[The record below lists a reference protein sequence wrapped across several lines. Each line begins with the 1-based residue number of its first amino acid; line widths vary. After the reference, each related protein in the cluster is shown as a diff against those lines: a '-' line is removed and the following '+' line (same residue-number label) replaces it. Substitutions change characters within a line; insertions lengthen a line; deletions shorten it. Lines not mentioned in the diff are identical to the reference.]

1 MKFAKVALSFAVF
14 VSGFAFFAMECR
26 GRGWEMAA
34 FGGLVGVLLWIVLT
48 GQLGDWRDILY
59 PKDERDTKGD

>member
-1 MKFAKVALSFAVF
+1 MSYVKLALFVVFALV
-14 VSGFAFFAMECR
+14 AMEYR
-26 GRGWEMAA
+26 GRSWEMAA
-34 FGGLVGVLLWIVLT
+34 FGGLVGVLLWIVFT